1 MTLPAELLPLAAGT
15 ALAIAALAVVLGP
28 LLSNQDT
35 ADQLTPAAPRKAAN
49 GDGTAI
55 AALREIEFDKATGK
69 LSDKDYEA
77 LRTMYTRD
85 ALAELRAVEDAS
97 AGAVSVASASG
108 SATTEDL
115 VEAAIRRAKT
125 SQKDCS
131 RCGTHPEPDSIYC
144 TSCGHY
150 LPETCSSCG
159 TRVDAAGARF
169 CVGCGQGLAAA

>member
-1 MTLPAELLPLAAGT
+1 MTLPAELLPLAVGT

-28 LLSNQDT
+28 LLSNQET
-35 ADQLTPAAPRKAAN
+35 TDQLTPAAPRQAAN

-69 LSDKDYEA
+69 LSDKDYDA

-85 ALAELRAVEDAS
+85 ALAELRAAEVETAGAAS
-97 AGAVSVASASG
+97 AAAVNGTFS
-108 SATTEDL
+108 TEDL

-125 SQKDCS
+125 SQKDCAN
-131 RCGTHPEPDSIYC
+131 CGSHPEPDAVYC
-144 TSCGHY
+144 SSCGHY
-150 LPETCSSCG
+150 LPGTCGSCG
-159 TRVDAAGARF
+159 TRVDVAGARF